1 MYSQDQAEQPEAVD
15 YDFHLPVRHPF
26 VAYFSH
32 KTNKAVL
39 VDRGSAINKYYK
51 PEFFDTL
58 MQNWLPMAPFWS
70 GLMLG
75 DLQRHKQEISNG
87 SQLSRHKPPKPFSQ
101 KIQINEQSK
110 EKTTNSR
117 SRLDVQIVQQLPCR
131 KIHNI
136 VESLCALLQD
146 YL

>member
-1 MYSQDQAEQPEAVD
+1 MTV
-15 YDFHLPVRHPF
+15 HHPF

-32 KTNKAVL
+32 KTNKVVL

-75 DLQRHKQEISNG
+75 
-87 SQLSRHKPPKPFSQ
+87 
-101 KIQINEQSK
+101 
-110 EKTTNSR
+110 KTLFKLNMTCIC
-117 SRLDVQIVQQLPCR
+117 V
-131 KIHNI
+131 
-136 VESLCALLQD
+136 LL
-146 YL
+146 